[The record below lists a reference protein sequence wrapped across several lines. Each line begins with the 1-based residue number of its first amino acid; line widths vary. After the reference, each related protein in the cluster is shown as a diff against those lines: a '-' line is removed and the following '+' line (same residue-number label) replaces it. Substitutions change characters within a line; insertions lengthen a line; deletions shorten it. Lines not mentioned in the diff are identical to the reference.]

1 MEIDPLLKKG
11 IRLLFS
17 KSRDSL
23 DQLKALADE
32 ALYAK
37 HRSSTSK
44 LVSHFLFCLLSYV
57 YSNEIH
63 HIAR

>member
-1 MEIDPLLKKG
+1 MSHMELDPLLKRG

-32 ALYAK
+32 VLFAK
-37 HRSSTSK
+37 QRTSSSK
-44 LVSHFLFCLLSYV
+44 LVSWLFLCDKWG
-57 YSNEIH
+57 
-63 HIAR
+63 